1 MTIGQRISALRKERR
16 LSQEELGAQLG
27 VSRQA
32 IYKWESDA
40 SLPDIDK
47 LIALSRLF
55 GLSVGALL
63 GVEETANTAAEDTA
77 APAKPDGELTEAQ
90 LRMVEEIVARY
101 IAAQPK
107 AAKKK
112 GRIWLRVAI
121 AAVVILAFGGLLGKL
136 NQVARQYNA
145 LQNSINNVQYTVNDQ
160 IDGISDRVEAI
171 LKSQNELTASYSTDL
186 LRADPAAGT
195 VTFSLRAVPKTYVP
209 GMSATFSAASPGS
222 DTTEVPGVLGSDQE
236 FSAELTCPL
245 TDDITLSV
253 VFFDGTSKKTQQLY
267 QYSDLYS
274 SSLPVLWV
282 NGCDL
287 LGAILCNDDKTFQ
300 LRNLYFYIKSDS
312 PAVSVENGTIDP
324 GVVSSIR
331 VGLFKDQKL
340 VAWAEPCDQ
349 PPNYKGFED
358 AAFYSLPFT
367 RVAVENGSKLE
378 AAAVVT
384 DQYGRELVLCQDVF
398 ERSDD
403 ELIYADTADISTN
416 PKDWTY

>member
-1 MTIGQRISALRKERR
+1 M
-16 LSQEELGAQLG
+16 
-27 VSRQA
+27 
-32 IYKWESDA
+32 
-40 SLPDIDK
+40 
-47 LIALSRLF
+47 
-55 GLSVGALL
+55 
-63 GVEETANTAAEDTA
+63 
-77 APAKPDGELTEAQ
+77 
-90 LRMVEEIVARY
+90 EEIVARY

-287 LGAILCNDDKTFQ
+287 LGATLCNDDKTFQ
-300 LRNLYFYIKSDS
+300 LRNLYFYITSDS

-340 VAWAEPCDQ
+340 VAWAEPCDR
-349 PPNYKGFED
+349 PNYKGFED

-384 DQYGRELVLCQDVF
+384 DQYGRELVLCQEVF

-403 ELIYADTADISTN
+403 ELIYADTADISTD